1 MSSLVGFIREFKRLG
16 LPEDSALADLF
27 ERIMQS
33 LLDAEGPPAE
43 PIAGISTAVQT
54 AIARTP
60 KGRPM
65 FLCHTWETG
74 SWTCLLL
81 DLPPV
86 VMGRPVFLPNPAG
99 RGLPRVVTDYRSQKF
114 QRRIG
119 AACHALGLPPPP
131 EPCRVCSRLSPT
143 RVFLAWAPI
152 EVAPPALVGDLDNY
166 AKNVLDALQ
175 RARIVVNDRTIAA
188 IAFSRADLPAPAQTL
203 DQHLLAD
210 LLKVRAEHPK
220 LNRRALAKKAGLSQ
234 RTVKRLL
241 KVAEEEAARPKAS
254 ADEQAPASPSEPV
267 QSAAVTPIAPRRQS
281 RKPRPRRRPRQ
292 AVRGPILIPAAT
304 SPMPAIAPA
313 APDQSPVPPASN

>member
-16 LPEDSALADLF
+16 LPDNSALADLF

-33 LLDAEGPPAE
+33 LLDAEGPPAD
-43 PIAGISTAVQT
+43 PIEGISTMVRT

-81 DLPPV
+81 DLQPV

-143 RVFLAWAPI
+143 RVFLAWSAI
-152 EVAPPALVGDLDNY
+152 ESAPPVLVGDLDNY

-188 IAFSRADLPAPAQTL
+188 IAFSRAELPAPAQTL
-203 DQHLLAD
+203 DQRLLAD
-210 LLKVRAEHPK
+210 LLTVRSEHPK

-241 KVAEEEAARPKAS
+241 KIAEEEAAHPKAS
-254 ADEQAPASPSEPV
+254 ADEKLPAPPVEPTPAV
-267 QSAAVTPIAPRRQS
+267 VAAPIASRRLS

-304 SPMPAIAPA
+304 APTLTT
-313 APDQSPVPPASN
+313 QPASAAVSPSSD